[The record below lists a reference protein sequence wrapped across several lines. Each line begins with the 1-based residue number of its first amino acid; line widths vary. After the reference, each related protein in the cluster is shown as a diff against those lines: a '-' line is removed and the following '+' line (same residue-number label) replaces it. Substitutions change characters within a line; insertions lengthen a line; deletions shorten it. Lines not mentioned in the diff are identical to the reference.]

1 MGPKLPSGGGVEIT
15 EPDST
20 GNGSKPRWPLVV
32 EWEEEIR
39 DLQLQV
45 GLHPERLHRKCTSFG
60 FGRAFLIYLHFR
72 KLLVFPPHLTNV
84 ETKAELLHDFYE
96 K

>member
-1 MGPKLPSGGGVEIT
+1 M
-15 EPDST
+15 
-20 GNGSKPRWPLVV
+20 V

-45 GLHPERLHRKCTSFG
+45 GLHPENVTENVTNFG
-60 FGRAFLIYLHFR
+60 FGRAFLIYLPFR
-72 KLLVFPPHLTNV
+72 KLLVFPPHLTRV

>member
-1 MGPKLPSGGGVEIT
+1 MGPKLPSGHGVEIT

-45 GLHPERLHRKCTSFG
+45 GLHPEGLRRKCHELWVWEG
-60 FGRAFLIYLHFR
+60 FSHPFTF
-72 KLLVFPPHLTNV
+72 
-84 ETKAELLHDFYE
+84 
-96 K
+96 